1 MTTTTKTTTTE
12 KAIIAIPMG
21 DPAGIGPEIT
31 MKSLAK
37 KEIYDVCKPLVI
49 GDAAVL
55 EKAIAIVSADLTIN
69 EVTSPTEGKYEL
81 GTVDV
86 INVNNID
93 MNKLQYGEVSAQ
105 GGQGAFE
112 YIKKAVELATAGEV
126 KALATTPIN
135 KESLKAANVPYIGH
149 TEMLE
154 ALAGSDDPLTMFEV
168 RGMRIFFLT
177 RHLSLKD
184 AIAAM
189 TKERVHDYLVR
200 CDRALA
206 RLGVENR
213 RWAVA
218 GLNPHSGEGGLFGW
232 EEVEQIKP
240 GIELAVA
247 DGINAVGPVPADS
260 VFFQA
265 LNGKYDAVL
274 SLYHDQGHIAAKM
287 TDFHRTIS
295 ITNGLPFLR
304 TSVDHGT
311 AFDIAGKNIA
321 ESTSMEECIKLA
333 AQYAPKFTANSI

>member
-1 MTTTTKTTTTE
+1 MTE
-12 KAIIAIPMG
+12 RAIIAIPMG

-37 KEIYDVCKPLVI
+37 QEIYDVCKPLVI
-49 GDAAVL
+49 GDTAVIK
-55 EKAIAIVSADLTIN
+55 KAIEIVDANLAVNEVSAP
-69 EVTSPTEGKYEL
+69 SEGKYEL

-86 INVNNID
+86 INLNNID
-93 MNKLQYGEVSAQ
+93 MKKLEYGQVSAQ

-112 YIKKAVELATAGEV
+112 YIKKSVELAMENQV
-126 KALATTPIN
+126 QALATTPIN
-135 KESLKAANVPYIGH
+135 KESLKAAKVPYIGH

-154 ALAGSDDPLTMFEV
+154 DLAGSDDPLTMFEV
-168 RGMRIFFLT
+168 NGMRIFFLT

-184 AIAAM
+184 AIAQM
-189 TKERVHDYLVR
+189 TKERVQDYLVR
-200 CDRALA
+200 CDRALQ
-206 RLGVENR
+206 RLGVEDR
-213 RWAVA
+213 RFAVA

-232 EEVEQIKP
+232 EEVEEIKP
-240 GIELAVA
+240 GIELAVK

-287 TDFHRTIS
+287 TDFHRTVS

-321 ESTSMEECIKLA
+321 ESISMEECIKVA
-333 AQYAPKFTANSI
+333 AQYAPNFTRTTL

>member
-1 MTTTTKTTTTE
+1 MTATRE
-12 KAIIAIPMG
+12 IIAIPMG

-31 MKSLAK
+31 MKSLTK
-37 KEIYDVCKPLVI
+37 KEIYDVCKPLVV
-49 GDAAVL
+49 GDAKVL
-55 EKAIAIVSADLTIN
+55 AKAIEIVKADLKIN
-69 EVTSPTEGKYEL
+69 EVQSPAEGKYEL

-86 INVNNID
+86 INLNNID
-93 MNKLQYGEVSAQ
+93 MDKLEYGQVSAQ

-112 YIKKAVELATAGEV
+112 YIKKSVELAMNGEV

-135 KESLKAANVPYIGH
+135 KESLKAAKVPFIGH

-154 ALAGSDDPLTMFEV
+154 ELTNTKDPLTMFEV
-168 RGMRIFFLT
+168 NGMRIFFLT

-184 AIAAM
+184 AIAQM
-189 TKERVHDYLVR
+189 TKERVQDYLVR
-200 CDRALA
+200 CDQALQ
-206 RLGVENR
+206 RLGVESR
-213 RWAVA
+213 RMAVA
-218 GLNPHSGEGGLFGW
+218 GLNPHSGEGGLFGM
-232 EEVEQIKP
+232 EEVEEIKP
-240 GIELAVA
+240 GIEAAVA
-247 DGINAVGPVPADS
+247 AGINAVGPVPADS

-265 LNGKYDAVL
+265 LQGRYDAVL

-321 ESTSMEECIKLA
+321 ESISMEECIKLA
-333 AQYAPKFTANSI
+333 AQYAPKFSSSTM

>member
-1 MTTTTKTTTTE
+1 MTTE
-12 KAIIAIPMG
+12 RAIIAIPMG

-31 MKSLAK
+31 MKSLTK
-37 KEIYDVCKPLVI
+37 KEIYDVCKPLVV
-49 GDAAVL
+49 GDSKVL
-55 EKAIAIVSADLTIN
+55 EKAIAIVNADLKIN
-69 EVTSPTEGKYEL
+69 EVTSPAEGKYEL

-86 INVNNID
+86 INLNNID
-93 MNKLQYGEVSAQ
+93 IDKLEYGQVSAQ

-112 YIKKAVELATAGEV
+112 YIKKSVELAMNGEV

-135 KESLKAANVPYIGH
+135 KESLQAAKVPFIGH

-154 ALAGSDDPLTMFEV
+154 ELTNTKDPLTMFEV
-168 RGMRIFFLT
+168 NGMRIFFLT

-184 AIAAM
+184 AIGQM
-189 TKERVHDYLVR
+189 TKERVLDYLIR
-200 CDRALA
+200 CDQALQ
-206 RLGVENR
+206 RLGVETR
-213 RWAVA
+213 KIAVA
-218 GLNPHSGEGGLFGW
+218 GLNPHSGEGGLFGM
-232 EEVEQIKP
+232 EEVEEIKP
-240 GIELAVA
+240 GVEAGKQA
-247 DGINAVGPVPADS
+247 GIDAVGPVPADS

-265 LNGKYDAVL
+265 LQGKYDAVL

-321 ESTSMEECIKLA
+321 ESISMEECIKLA
-333 AQYAPKFTANSI
+333 AQYAPKFTSNTL

>member
-1 MTTTTKTTTTE
+1 MTTE
-12 KAIIAIPMG
+12 RAIIAIPMG

-31 MKSLAK
+31 MKSLSK

-49 GDAAVL
+49 GDAKVL
-55 EKAIAIVSADLTIN
+55 AKAIEIVKADLKIN
-69 EVTSPTEGKYEL
+69 TVTSPAEGKYEL

-86 INVNNID
+86 IDMDNID
-93 MNKLQYGEVSAQ
+93 MAKLEYGQVSAQ

-112 YIKKAVELATAGEV
+112 YIKKAVDLAMNGEV

-135 KESLKAANVPYIGH
+135 KESLKAANVPFIGH

-154 ALAGSDDPLTMFEV
+154 ALTNTKDPLTMFEV
-168 RGMRIFFLT
+168 NGMRIFFLT

-184 AIAAM
+184 AIGQM
-189 TKERVHDYLVR
+189 TKERVHDYLIR
-200 CDRALA
+200 CDKALQ
-206 RLGVENR
+206 RLGVEQR
-213 RWAVA
+213 KIAVA
-218 GLNPHSGEGGLFGW
+218 GLNPHSGEGGLFGM
-232 EEVEQIKP
+232 EEVEEIKP
-240 GIELAVA
+240 GIEAAVQS
-247 DGINAVGPVPADS
+247 GISAVGPVPADS

-265 LNGKYDAVL
+265 LQGRYDAVL

-321 ESTSMEECIKLA
+321 ESISMEECIKLA
-333 AQYAPKFTANSI
+333 AKYAPKFTSNTL

>member
-1 MTTTTKTTTTE
+1 MNIE
-12 KAIIAIPMG
+12 RAIIAIPMG
-21 DPAGIGPEIT
+21 DAAGIGPEIS

-37 KEIYDVCKPLVI
+37 QEIYDVCKPLVI
-49 GDAAVL
+49 GDSAVL
-55 EKAIAIVSADLTIN
+55 EKAISIVEANLKIN
-69 EVTSPTEGKYEL
+69 EVNSPAEGKYEF

-86 INVNNID
+86 MNLNNID
-93 MNKLQYGEVSAQ
+93 MDKLEYGQVSAQ
-105 GGQGAFE
+105 CGQGAFE
-112 YIKKAVELATAGEV
+112 YIKKSVELALAGEV

-135 KESLKAANVPYIGH
+135 KESLKAAKVPYIGH

-154 ALAGSDDPLTMFEV
+154 DLAGSVDPLTMFEV
-168 RGMRIFFLT
+168 NGMRIFFLT

-184 AIAAM
+184 AIGQM
-189 TKERVHDYLVR
+189 TKERVRDYLIR
-200 CDRALA
+200 CDKALQ

-213 RWAVA
+213 KFAVA

-240 GIELAVA
+240 GIEAAVK

-287 TDFHRTIS
+287 TDFHKTIS

-321 ESTSMEECIKLA
+321 ASVSMEECIKLA
-333 AQYAPKFTANSI
+333 AQYAPNFTRSNL

>member
-1 MTTTTKTTTTE
+1 MNNKP
-12 KAIIAIPMG
+12 IIAIPMG

-31 MKSLAK
+31 IKSLTK
-37 KEIYDVCKPLVI
+37 EEIYNVCKPLII
-49 GDAAVL
+49 GDQAVL
-55 EKAIAIVSADLTIN
+55 EKAIEIVHADVKIN
-69 EVTSPTEGKYEL
+69 KVNKPSEGKYEF

-86 INVNNID
+86 IDLDNID
-93 MNKLQYGEVSAQ
+93 MDELKYGEVSVQ

-112 YIKKAVELATAGEV
+112 YIKNAVELALADEV
-126 KALATTPIN
+126 QALATTPIN
-135 KESLKAANVPYIGH
+135 KESLKAAEVPYIGH

-154 ALAGSDDPLTMFEV
+154 DLAGTDDPLTMFEV

-184 AIAAM
+184 AIGQM
-189 TKERVHDYLVR
+189 TKERVYDYLIR
-200 CDRALA
+200 CDKALQ
-206 RLGVENR
+206 RLGVEER
-213 RWAVA
+213 RFAVA
-218 GLNPHSGEGGLFGW
+218 GLNPHSGEGGLFGH
-232 EEVEQIKP
+232 EEVDEIGP
-240 GIELAVA
+240 GIEKAKA
-247 DGINAVGPVPADS
+247 AGIDVVGPVPADS

-287 TDFHRTIS
+287 TDFHRTVS

-321 ESTSMEECIKLA
+321 ESISMEECIKLA
-333 AQYAPKFTANSI
+333 AQYAPNFTKKSM

>member
-1 MTTTTKTTTTE
+1 MTQE
-12 KAIIAIPMG
+12 RAIIGIPMG

-37 KEIYDVCKPLVI
+37 AEIYDVCKPLVI

-55 EKAIAIVSADLTIN
+55 KKAIEIVGANLTIN
-69 EVTSPTEGKYEL
+69 EVTTPAEGKYEL

-86 INVNNID
+86 INLNNI
-93 MNKLQYGEVSAQ
+93 NINELQYGEVSAQ
-105 GGQGAFE
+105 CGQGAFE
-112 YIKKAVELATAGEV
+112 YIKKSVELAMAGDV
-126 KALATTPIN
+126 QAIATTPIN
-135 KESLKAANVPYIGH
+135 KESLKAAKVPYIGH

-154 ALAGSDDPLTMFEV
+154 DLAGSEDPLTMFEV

-184 AIAAM
+184 AIDAM
-189 TKERVHDYLVR
+189 TKERVRDYLVR
-200 CDRALA
+200 CDKALQ
-206 RLGVENR
+206 RLGVER
-213 RWAVA
+213 RHFAVA
-218 GLNPHSGEGGLFGW
+218 GLNPHSGENGLFGW
-232 EEVEQIKP
+232 EEVKEIKP

-247 DGINAVGPVPADS
+247 EGIDAVGPVPADS

-321 ESTSMEECIKLA
+321 ESVSMEECIKVA
-333 AQYAPKFTANSI
+333 AQYAPNFTKNSL

>member
-1 MTTTTKTTTTE
+1 MAE
-12 KAIIAIPMG
+12 RSIIAIPMG

-49 GDAAVL
+49 GDTGVIK
-55 EKAIAIVSADLTIN
+55 KAIKIVEADLQVN
-69 EVTSPTEGKYEL
+69 EITAPAEGKYKF

-86 INVNNID
+86 INLANID
-93 MNKLQYGEVSAQ
+93 IDKLEYGQVSAQ

-112 YIKKAVELATAGEV
+112 YIKKSVELAMAGEV

-135 KESLKAANVPYIGH
+135 KESLKAAEVPYIGH

-154 ALAGSDDPLTMFEV
+154 DLVGSDDPLTMFEV
-168 RGMRIFFLT
+168 NGMRIFFLT
-177 RHLSLKD
+177 RHLSLRD
-184 AIAAM
+184 AIGQI
-189 TKERVHDYLVR
+189 TKERVHDYLIR
-200 CDRALA
+200 CHRALQ
-206 RLGVENR
+206 RLGVQNGR
-213 RWAVA
+213 FAVA
-218 GLNPHSGEGGLFGW
+218 GLNPHSGEGGLFGR
-232 EEVEQIKP
+232 EEIDQIKP
-240 GIELAVA
+240 GIALAVK
-247 DGINAVGPVPADS
+247 DGINAAGPVLTDS

-321 ESTSMEECIKLA
+321 ESTSMEECIKVA
-333 AQYAPKFTANSI
+333 AQYAPNFSPNSL

>member
-1 MTTTTKTTTTE
+1 MTE
-12 KAIIAIPMG
+12 RAIIAIPMG

-31 MKSLAK
+31 MKSLTK
-37 KEIYDVCKPLVI
+37 QEIYDVCKPLVI
-49 GDAAVL
+49 GDTAVIK
-55 EKAIAIVSADLTIN
+55 KAIEIVEANLEVN
-69 EVTSPTEGKYEL
+69 EVSSPTEGKYEL

-86 INVNNID
+86 INLDNID
-93 MNKLQYGEVSAQ
+93 IEALEYGQVSAQ

-112 YIKKAVELATAGEV
+112 YIKKSVELAMDGQV
-126 KALATTPIN
+126 QALATTPIN
-135 KESLKAANVPYIGH
+135 KESLKAAKVPYIGH

-154 ALAGSDDPLTMFEV
+154 DLAGSDDPLTMFEV
-168 RGMRIFFLT
+168 NGMRIFFLT

-184 AIAAM
+184 AIAQM
-189 TKERVHDYLVR
+189 TKERVQDYLIR
-200 CDRALA
+200 CDKALQ

-213 RWAVA
+213 RFAVA

-240 GIELAVA
+240 GIELAVK
-247 DGINAVGPVPADS
+247 DGIDAVGPVPADS

-287 TDFHRTIS
+287 TDFHRTVS

-321 ESTSMEECIKLA
+321 ESISMEECIKVA
-333 AQYAPKFTANSI
+333 AQYAPNFTRTTL

>member
-1 MTTTTKTTTTE
+1 MTLE

-31 MKSLAK
+31 AQALANQEIYEMCKPVVVGDAKVFRKAIEIVK
-37 KEIYDVCKPLVI
+37 KELII
-49 GDAAVL
+49 NT
-55 EKAIAIVSADLTIN
+55 VSAP
-69 EVTSPTEGKYEL
+69 EEGKFEF
-81 GTVDV
+81 GTVDFIDLDN
-86 INVNNID
+86 INMD
-93 MNKLQYGEVSAQ
+93 ELQYGEVQAQ
-105 GGQGAFE
+105 CGKAAFE
-112 YIKKAVELATAGEV
+112 YIEASVNFAQDGAV

-135 KESLKAANVPYIGH
+135 KESLKASNVPYIGH

-154 ALAGSDDPLTMFEV
+154 ELTDTKDPLTMFEV
-168 RGMRIFFLT
+168 RNMRIFFLT

-184 AIAAM
+184 AIAQM
-189 TKERVHDYLVR
+189 TQERVHDYLIR
-200 CDRALA
+200 CDKALQ
-206 RLGVENR
+206 RLGIESR
-213 RWAVA
+213 KLAVA
-218 GLNPHSGEGGLFGW
+218 GLNPHSGEGGLFGR
-232 EEVEQIKP
+232 EEVDEITP
-240 GIELAVA
+240 GIESAKA
-247 DGINAVGPVPADS
+247 DGIDVHGPVPADS

-321 ESTSMEECIKLA
+321 ESVSMEECIKLA
-333 AQYAPKFTANSI
+333 AQYAPKFTKDSLE